1 MGTSCLITH
10 PKAISVE
17 FKFSRA
23 DDKRSKV
30 IEEYSK
36 EGLIGIYNYV
46 AKQAADP
53 QSTFNK
59 LAAEHNMIYMTVK
72 PVNEKSISAWFIIKN
87 NNYVKKIL
95 KKIKELIVKRTLV
108 VFEKFDRYIAQEY
121 AEIHYYN
128 VKPNTEERYCE
139 LKEKLGM
146 VTLDELKCLTHLRLQ
161 QLGFNLWSEHDP
173 IRLIPLRLMPLLD
186 PEMTVKSID
195 GSSKKL
201 KDINIDIRFGCVAYG
216 FYLD

>member
-10 PKAISVE
+10 PKAVSVE
-17 FKFSRA
+17 FKFSRT

-36 EGLIGIYNYV
+36 EGLTGIYNYV
-46 AKQAADP
+46 VKQAADP
-53 QSTFNK
+53 QGAFSQ
-59 LAAEHNMIYMTVK
+59 LATDYTIIRMTIK
-72 PVNEKSISAWFIIKN
+72 PVNEKHITSLFVTRNS
-87 NNYVKKIL
+87 NYVKKIL
-95 KKIKELIVKRTLV
+95 KKIKELIVKRTLD
-108 VFEKFDRYIAQEY
+108 VFDKFDRYIAQEY

-128 VKPNTEERYCE
+128 VKPDTEKCYSE
-139 LKEKLGM
+139 LREKLGV

-173 IRLIPLRLMPLLD
+173 IRLIPIRLLPLLD
-186 PEMTVKSID
+186 PEMTVISID

>member
-1 MGTSCLITH
+1 MSVSCLITH
-10 PKAISVE
+10 PKAVTIELKLSRDKDNSV
-17 FKFSRA
+17 KI
-23 DDKRSKV
+23 
-30 IEEYSK
+30 IEHYSK
-36 EGLIGIYNYV
+36 DGLMDIYRFV
-46 AKQAADP
+46 AKQLSNP
-53 QSTFNK
+53 ESEFNQ
-59 LAAEHNMIYMTVK
+59 LTEDYNVIRMTIK
-72 PVNEKSISAWFIIKN
+72 PVNENPINSLFIVSCED
-87 NNYVKKIL
+87 YAKKML
-95 KKIKELIVKRTLV
+95 KKIKELVVKQVTHAITT
-108 VFEKFDRYIAQEY
+108 FDRYIAQEY

-128 VKPNTEERYCE
+128 TKPNTEERYRE
-139 LKEKLGM
+139 LKEKLGI

-186 PEMTVKSID
+186 PEMTVISID